1 MTDMNKKINQLLGG
15 YSYELIQGN
24 MDQNLRYIRF
34 DSRKIEKGDLFVAIP
49 GTQFDGHMFIEKA
62 IEKGAIGVVAERMPA
77 SLSKGLNY
85 IQVEDSA
92 HCLGYMAHQFYGRPS
107 EKLQLV
113 GVTGTNGKT
122 TTVNLL
128 YDLFRALG
136 YKCGML
142 STIEN
147 KINGEV
153 FEATHTTP
161 DPVQI
166 NAMLHKMAEHSCDF
180 AFMEVSSHA
189 VHQKRIAGLQFAGG
203 IFTNMSH
210 DHLDYHKTM
219 KAYIEAKKAF
229 FDDLPKTAFALV
241 NIDDKRGRVMIQN
254 TKAQTYTYSIKQLAD
269 FRWKILENNITGL
282 ILSMGDMEVATQMI
296 GEFNAYN
303 LLAAYGAAILLQ
315 QDDMQT
321 LTAISRLK
329 AAEGRFDYVV
339 DEQGGRTG
347 IVDYAH
353 TPDALDKVLTTI
365 NNLRKPQSR
374 IITVVGCGGDR
385 DRKKRPV
392 MARTAA
398 LLSDQLILTSDNPR
412 TEEPEAILR
421 DMEAGLEAD
430 QKAKTLTITNRRE
443 AIRTA
448 CRLANK
454 GDIILVAGKGH
465 EKYQE
470 INGIRHE
477 FDDKAVLKTAFER

>member
-1 MTDMNKKINQLLGG
+1 MNRTIHQLLEG
-15 YSYELIQGN
+15 YSFKLVQGN
-24 MDQNLRYIRF
+24 IHQSIKSIAF
-34 DSRKIEKGDLFVAIP
+34 DSRKIQEGDLFVAIP

-62 IEKGAIGVVAERMPA
+62 IEKGAVVIVAEQIPP
-77 SLSKGLNY
+77 SLKEGVNF
-85 IQVEDSA
+85 IQVADSA
-92 HCLGYMAHQFYGRPS
+92 HCLGHLASRYFDRPS
-107 EKLQLV
+107 AKIRLV

-147 KINGEV
+147 KINDEV
-153 FEATHTTP
+153 FTATHTTA
-161 DPVQI
+161 DPLQI
-166 NAMLHKMAEHSCDF
+166 NDMLSKMVDELCDF

-189 VHQKRIAGLQFAGG
+189 VDQKRIAGLQFAGG
-203 IFTNMSH
+203 VFTNMSH

-229 FDDLPKTAFALV
+229 FDDLPSTAYALV

-254 TKAQTYTYSIKQLAD
+254 TKAQCYTYSIRQAAD

-282 ILSMGDMEVATQMI
+282 ILSLDDVEIASQLI

-303 LLAAYGAAILLQ
+303 LLAAYGSAILLG
-315 QDDMQT
+315 QDKIQT
-321 LTAISRLK
+321 LTAISQIK

-339 DEQGGRTG
+339 DERGGRTG

-353 TPDALDKVLTTI
+353 TPDALEKVLATI
-365 NNLRKPQSR
+365 NSLRKKEAR
-374 IITVVGCGGDR
+374 LITVVGCGGDR
-385 DRKKRPV
+385 DREKRPV
-392 MARTAA
+392 MAKTAA
-398 LLSDQLILTSDNPR
+398 QMSDQVILTSDNPR
-412 TEEPEAILR
+412 TEDPEAILR
-421 DMEAGLEAD
+421 DMEAGLNPS
-430 QKAKTLTITNRRE
+430 QKDMTLTITNRRE

-448 CRLANK
+448 CQLAK
-454 GDIILVAGKGH
+454 RGDIVLVAGKGH

-470 INGIRHE
+470 IKGIRHD
-477 FDDKAVLKTAFER
+477 FDDKAVLKAIFER